1 MEICVLMFLYKL
13 IVINI
18 EEQLLQK
25 NVPVLIIFVWEGQN
39 R

>member
-1 MEICVLMFLYKL
+1 MLIFLYKL

-18 EEQLLQK
+18 EEQYLQK
-25 NVPVLIIFVWEGQN
+25 NVPVMIIFVCEGQN